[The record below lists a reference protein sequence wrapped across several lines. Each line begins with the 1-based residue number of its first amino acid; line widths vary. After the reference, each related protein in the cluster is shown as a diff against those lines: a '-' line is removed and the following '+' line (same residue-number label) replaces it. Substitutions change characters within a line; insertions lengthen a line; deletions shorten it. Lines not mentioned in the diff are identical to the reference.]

1 MKGFKGIMM
10 RKLIT
15 FALAAAM
22 LVSVYGCGCAN
33 KQEEGS
39 NIVDG
44 KPVVATTVPETETEA
59 TTAPTE
65 LPGETIAPLENSV
78 EVKSVEANEVP
89 TAETEDEFEV
99 TEVEDGYIRYVGGD
113 TKWGMILPPG
123 TQIGDESEDGSLFLI
138 HDNVVTAIIT
148 DKVIEL
154 TSVEQAKDYYS
165 DFGEIN
171 IDDFTVIR
179 EDGKYKGCFFEYQ
192 TEDGIRGFAKYVV
205 DGGRSVCAAGIN
217 STMNAAADAAM
228 REAVNSLVIFE

>member
-1 MKGFKGIMM
+1 MGIMM

-15 FALAAAM
+15 FALVAAM

-33 KQEEGS
+33 KQEKSS

-59 TTAPTE
+59 TAAPTE
-65 LPGETIAPLENSV
+65 LPGETIAPLEDSA

-99 TEVEDGYIRYVGGD
+99 TEVEDGYTRYVGGD

-165 DFGEIN
+165 DLGEIS